1 MKNLKSWGLYP
12 KIKNRAISIEEIESI
27 KKLSKSISM
36 IPYGNGRSY
45 GDSAL
50 SSNIIY
56 CKTKNE
62 LIDFDK
68 KNGILHCNSG
78 ILLSEIINKTLPH
91 GWFLYTTPGT
101 KFITL
106 GGAIASDVH
115 GKNHHVNG
123 CFSECVIEFNLLV
136 GDKIL
141 NVKKGDELFLA
152 TCGGMGL
159 TGVILDVKFNLQKVP
174 SSNINQII
182 VCPKNLKETFIAFEK
197 YANYTYSV
205 AWIDCLSQGND
216 IGRSVLNIGEFANDK
231 VFSLSKKLKINI
243 PFYFPSFVLNHYTV
257 KIFNFLY
264 YNLNSKKRKKSK
276 VNYESFFYPLDSIL
290 NWNRIY
296 GSKGFTQYQ
305 FIFPKKTSY
314 VGIKSILN
322 KISDKKMGSFLAVL
336 KLYGKS
342 NSNYLS
348 FPMEGYSLAI
358 DFKIS
363 KKLLPFLDELDKI
376 VVKYQGRIYLSKD
389 SRMCK
394 DVFEKGYPELTKFK
408 KLREHMNLSN
418 MYNSVQSL
426 RLDL

>member
-1 MKNLKSWGLYP
+1 
-12 KIKNRAISIEEIESI
+12 
-27 KKLSKSISM
+27 M

>member
-12 KIKNRAISIEEIESI
+12 KIKNRVISIKEIEHI
-27 KKLSKSISM
+27 KKTSKSLSM

-56 CKTKNE
+56 CKPKNE

-68 KNGILHCNSG
+68 KNGILHCGSG
-78 ILLSEIINKTLPH
+78 ILLSEIIEKILPH

-141 NVKKGDELFLA
+141 NVKKGDKLFLA

-159 TGVILDVKFNLQKVP
+159 TGVILDVKFNLQKVT

-205 AWIDCLSQGND
+205 AWIDCLSKGNEM
-216 IGRSVLNIGEFANDK
+216 GRSVLNIGEFANDK
-231 VFSLSKKLKINI
+231 VFSLSKKFKINI

-257 KIFNFLY
+257 KIFNFFY
-264 YNLNSKKRKKSK
+264 YNLNSKKKKKSK

-290 NWNRIY
+290 NWNKIY

-322 KISDKKMGSFLAVL
+322 KISNKKMGSFLAVL

-376 VVKYQGRIYLSKD
+376 VVKYKGRIYLSKD
-389 SRMCK
+389 SRMSK
-394 DVFEKGYPELTKFK
+394 DVFEKGYPKLIKFK
-408 KLREHMNLSN
+408 KLREQMNLSN